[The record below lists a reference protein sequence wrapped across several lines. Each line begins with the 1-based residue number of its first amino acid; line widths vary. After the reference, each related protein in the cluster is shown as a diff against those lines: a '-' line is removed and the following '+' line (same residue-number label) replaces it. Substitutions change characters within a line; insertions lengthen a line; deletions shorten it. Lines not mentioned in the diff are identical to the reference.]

1 MKHCDYS
8 KFIIHHS
15 SFIIATVLLLVSC
28 VKHDEVEF
36 SGTVVD
42 VRSCSALDIS
52 MDRNPAYIIVLDYPA
67 SIGGHYYDDTN
78 VVALYEPTCRIMVD
92 DHVHG
97 TFYLDDKYSKTT
109 CDWHNTD
116 YEIPEG
122 VFTKTIV
129 D

>member
-1 MKHCDYS
+1 MKHCVCFS
-8 KFIIHHS
+8 LLF
-15 SFIIATVLLLVSC
+15 LLLLASC
-28 VKHDEVEF
+28 VKHDEIEF

-42 VRSCSALDIS
+42 VRSCSALAIS
-52 MDRNPAYIIVLDYPA
+52 MDQNPAYIVILDYPE
-67 SIGGHYYDDTN
+67 SLGGVYYGVSN
-78 VVALYEPTCRIMVD
+78 VVALYVPTRRIMVD
-92 DHVHG
+92 DHIHG

-122 VFTKTIV
+122 VFTKTVV

>member
-1 MKHCDYS
+1 MKHCGYF

-28 VKHDEVEF
+28 VKHDEIEF

-42 VRSCSALDIS
+42 VRSCSALTIS
-52 MDRNPAYIIVLDYPA
+52 MDQNPAYIVILDYPA
-67 SIGGHYYDDTN
+67 SIGGEYYGDSN
-78 VVALYEPTCRIMVD
+78 VVALYEPTRHIMAD
-92 DHVHG
+92 DHIHG

-116 YEIPEG
+116 YDLPEG
-122 VFTKTIV
+122 VFLKTIV